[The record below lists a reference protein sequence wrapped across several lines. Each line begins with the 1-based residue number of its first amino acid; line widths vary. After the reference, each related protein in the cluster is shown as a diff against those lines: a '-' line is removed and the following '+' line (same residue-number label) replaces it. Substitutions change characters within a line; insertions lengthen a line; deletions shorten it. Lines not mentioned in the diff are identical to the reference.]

1 MIHDPIVKEIHQ
13 ARQKILKE
21 CDGDLDRLMD
31 RLKAAE
37 VQHGDRVV
45 TVEEVRK
52 RHPRELQRHPG
63 K

>member
-13 ARQKILKE
+13 ARQKILEE

-37 VQHGDRVV
+37 AQHGHRVV
-45 TVEEVRK
+45 TVEQVRAK
-52 RHPRELQRHPG
+52 RSREPHPHPG